1 MEMKRK
7 PIRKKIQSI
16 VLLISIIALA
26 LTSIVGLFSMLMIKS
41 DSEVALTNQ
50 MEQNLNNIVSDKA
63 ALADSEL
70 GKFSGY
76 IKEFADYANWLY
88 EHPDDFVDKEVLPPD
103 AKNAGKYSMQR
114 YLTTENISLD
124 SIKTELSLLGNLEQ
138 IWNPVISA
146 NSEMITTIYIGTE
159 SGFMI
164 SYDPNADLGV
174 TEGSYESYFNYYE
187 SSWFEDAKA
196 AEGVF
201 FTDMYPDSYGR
212 GLTIS
217 CVSPFFDENGKFA
230 GAVAMDILVTDLH
243 TAIIDIDL
251 GEGAYAFLVDKN
263 ADIIASPYVELDQTE
278 FENIKDA
285 SNPAYEISENIMS
298 DKTGVSLTTDGVYYA
313 YTPISGTDWK
323 LCIHIPEALILEPV
337 AQMNHD
343 VTNVIFVF
351 IIVFALIIAVVFY
364 AVRRFTARLTKPLIA
379 LGDDVKTISSGN
391 LDYRAKL
398 YSNDEISDL
407 ATGFNNMAS
416 SLKTYINDLTA
427 VTAEKE
433 RIGAELDIAKHIQA
447 SMLPCIFPAFPER
460 SEIDIYA
467 TMEPAKEVGGDF
479 YDFFMVDDTHLAIV
493 MADVSGKGV
502 PAALFMVIGKTLI
515 KDHTTPGADL
525 GKVFTEVNQLLC
537 ESNSE
542 ELFITAFEGVLD
554 LVTGEFVYVNAGHE
568 MPFICKAGGDFEPY
582 KIRAAFVLAGMEGI
596 KYRAGSMML
605 EPGDKIF
612 QYTDGVTEATN
623 INNELYGMERLGAIL
638 NKVKAGTPH
647 DILPAVKKDIDE
659 FVGEAPQFDDIT
671 MLCLEY
677 KTKMEI
683 KEEDAQ

>member
-16 VLLISIIALA
+16 VLLISIIALV
-26 LTSIVGLFSMLMIKS
+26 LTSVVGLFSMLMIKS
-41 DSEVALTNQ
+41 DSEIALTNQ

-88 EHPDDFVDKEVLPPD
+88 KHPDSFVDKEVLPPD
-103 AKNAGKYSMQR
+103 AKNAGKFSMQR
-114 YLTTENISLD
+114 YLTTENISVD
-124 SIKTELSLLGNLEQ
+124 SIKNELSLLGNLEQ

-159 SGFMI
+159 SGLMI

-174 TEGSYESYFNYYE
+174 TEGSFESYFNYYE
-187 SSWFEDAKA
+187 SSWFVDAKTA
-196 AEGVF
+196 KGVF

-243 TAIIDIDL
+243 RAIIDIDL

-285 SNPAYEISENIMS
+285 SNSAYEISENIMS
-298 DKTGVSLTTDGVYYA
+298 GKTGVSLTKDGVYYA

-343 VTNVIFVF
+343 VATVIFIF

-364 AVRRFTARLTKPLIA
+364 AVRRFTERLTKPLIA
-379 LGDDVKTISSGN
+379 LGDDVKTISDGN

-407 ATGFNNMAS
+407 AIGFNNMAA

-460 SEIDIYA
+460 HEIDIFA
-467 TMEPAKEVGGDF
+467 TMDPAKEVGGDF
-479 YDFFMVDDTHLAIV
+479 YDFFMVDERHLAIV

-515 KDHTTPGADL
+515 KDHTFPDRDL
-525 GKVFTEVNQLLC
+525 GEVFTAVNNLLC
-537 ESNSE
+537 EANSE
-542 ELFITAFEGVLD
+542 GLFITAFEGVLD
-554 LVTGEFVYVNAGHE
+554 LVTGEFTFVNAGHE
-568 MPFICKAGGDFEPY
+568 MPFICKAGGNFEPY
-582 KIRAAFVLAGMEGI
+582 KIRAGFVLAGMENM
-596 KYRAGSMML
+596 KYKAGTMQL
-605 EPGDKIF
+605 DVGDKIF

-623 INNELYGMERLGAIL
+623 INNELYGMDRLGEIL
-638 NKVKAGTPH
+638 NKVKNGTPH
-647 DILPAVKKDIDE
+647 EILPAVKKNIDE

-677 KTKMEI
+677 KERM
-683 KEEDAQ
+683 EDAQ